1 MASEVLCGDAVFLIP
16 SATFYH
22 FGVLTSSVHMAWMR
36 AVCGRLEM
44 RYRYSKDIVYNNFP
58 WPGASAAQRERIE
71 EAAQGILEV
80 RAQFPGASLADL
92 YDAAAMPPALRE
104 AHRRNDR
111 AVLAAYGWR
120 RDPGEEEIVARL
132 LELYAGLAAT
142 EG

>member
-1 MASEVLCGDAVFLIP
+1 M
-16 SATFYH
+16 
-22 FGVLTSSVHMAWMR
+22 
-36 AVCGRLEM
+36 
-44 RYRYSKDIVYNNFP
+44 YNNFP
-58 WPGASAAQRERIE
+58 WPGASAAQRARIE
-71 EAAQGILEV
+71 DAAQGILET

-132 LELYAGLAAT
+132 LELYAGLAAA